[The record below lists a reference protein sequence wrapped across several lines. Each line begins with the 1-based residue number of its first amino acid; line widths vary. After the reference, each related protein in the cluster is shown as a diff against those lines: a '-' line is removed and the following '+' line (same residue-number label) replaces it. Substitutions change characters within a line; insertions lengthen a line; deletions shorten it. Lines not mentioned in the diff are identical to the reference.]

1 MTFETAVP
9 DPDAGLDEVSALLA
23 ALAHPVRLRILA
35 GLLSGDC
42 CVGTMVQC
50 LGLPQ
55 PLVSRHLAVLRD
67 AGIVV
72 AEVEGR
78 RRQYRVVD
86 PRVQRILCCVIG
98 GAATPG
104 ASLPHEE

>member
-50 LGLPQ
+50 LG
-55 PLVSRHLAVLRD
+55 
-67 AGIVV
+67 
-72 AEVEGR
+72 
-78 RRQYRVVD
+78 
-86 PRVQRILCCVIG
+86 VQRILCCVIG